1 MDSMDVMDLSF
12 TGDHEWLLML
22 KENKYDEALTFL
34 KSKTSNEQQ
43 RLVNGTFI
51 EASSNDLELEL
62 EFPDVGH
69 PWCIAA
75 LHGSNGILE
84 LLYQ

>member
-1 MDSMDVMDLSF
+1 
-12 TGDHEWLLML
+12 
-22 KENKYDEALTFL
+22 
-34 KSKTSNEQQ
+34 
-43 RLVNGTFI
+43 
-51 EASSNDLELEL
+51 L

-84 LLYQ
+84 LLYQWVMS

>member
-1 MDSMDVMDLSF
+1 MGLKELSF
-12 TGDHEWLLML
+12 TDDYEWLLML

-51 EASSNDLELEL
+51 EASSNDLEPEL
-62 EFPDVGH
+62 EFADVGH

-75 LHGSNGILE
+75 LHGSNDMLE